1 MSSFLRLIPFLTVII
16 SGLAIYQLYGAVMF
30 AARGD
35 WGMTILYGLLAV
47 AGFVLAWTLW
57 SNRRKLLAPRQ

>member
-1 MSSFLRLIPFLTVII
+1 MAAFLRLIPFLVVII

-30 AARGD
+30 ATRGD
-35 WGMTILYGLLAV
+35 WGMMALYGLLAV